1 MQGKSILTIAEDNK
15 ECLRGSAFCL
25 RIDNSGVAF
34 DLNLD
39 ILARSNVQVNP
50 NVLLLAK
57 RKG

>member
-1 MQGKSILTIAEDNK
+1 
-15 ECLRGSAFCL
+15 GSAFCL
-25 RIDNSGVAF
+25 RIDNSGIAF

-57 RKG
+57 KKGN